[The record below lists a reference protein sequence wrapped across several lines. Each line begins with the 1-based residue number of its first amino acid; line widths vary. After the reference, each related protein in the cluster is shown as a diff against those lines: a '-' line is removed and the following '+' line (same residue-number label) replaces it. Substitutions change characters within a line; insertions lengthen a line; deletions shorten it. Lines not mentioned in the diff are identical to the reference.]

1 MGPLFGFQVNRL
13 KLGWLLPSSSQSHVL
28 RVCSVLLQLRT
39 TQRIPGS
46 WLLNPQ
52 LASCR
57 QFIELQ
63 ACEMIYELVLSISM
77 APAHGE

>member
-13 KLGWLLPSSSQSHVL
+13 KLGWLLLSSSQSHVL
-28 RVCSVLLQLRT
+28 RACSVLLQLHL

-46 WLLNPQ
+46 CLLSPK